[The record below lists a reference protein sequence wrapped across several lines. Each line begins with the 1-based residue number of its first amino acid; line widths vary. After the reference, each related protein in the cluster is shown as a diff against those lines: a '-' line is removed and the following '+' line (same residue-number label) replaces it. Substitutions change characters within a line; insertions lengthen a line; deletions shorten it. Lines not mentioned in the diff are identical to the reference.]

1 MRELVE
7 QLHIYFINPFLQL
20 IFWLVIA
27 YVIMSWLVAFGVV
40 TLHNRS
46 PAIRQIYEALQRF
59 VEPFARPFR
68 RVLPNL
74 GQLDLSV
81 LFLLMTIAFL
91 RDYAIPKLITFIPA

>member
-7 QLHIYFINPFLQL
+7 QLNSYFLNPFLQL
-20 IFWLVIA
+20 VFWLVIA
-27 YVIMSWLVAFGVV
+27 YVIISWLVAFGVV
-40 TLHNRS
+40 SLQSQS
-46 PAIRQIYEALQRF
+46 PALRQIYETLQRF